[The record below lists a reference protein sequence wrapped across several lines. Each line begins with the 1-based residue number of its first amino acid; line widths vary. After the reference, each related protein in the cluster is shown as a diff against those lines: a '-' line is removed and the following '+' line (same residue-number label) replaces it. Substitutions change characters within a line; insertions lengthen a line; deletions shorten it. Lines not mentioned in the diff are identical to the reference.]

1 MSERSSPISMRVGM
15 VGSFASVAA
24 RILTWNLAGRVK
36 AIEPQ
41 VVAVTDQ
48 EWDVVC
54 LQELTTST
62 IERWTEALSDAGL
75 HVAVSTLEPGASGS
89 RRLAVAIASRQ
100 PLAVV
105 DVPGLPWPERHLAVR
120 TTVDGIDT
128 EVHTLHAPLSGK
140 PDQVKVRTL
149 EALFEFVSAGDGVH
163 RIVTGDLNTP
173 SYESREGEIQT
184 FARTRSGKIRP
195 DYGERH
201 DAAELLLIQDLPRL
215 GWSDAFRTLHGY
227 LARDRS
233 YMFANRK
240 FGWRLDHILASPPF
254 EPVACEY
261 VHAWREDGMS
271 DHSAMWA
278 ELRVRRP

>member
-1 MSERSSPISMRVGM
+1 MRVGM
-15 VGSFASVAA
+15 PGSFASVA

-36 AIEPQ
+36 GIEPQ
-41 VVAVTDQ
+41 IAAVTSED
-48 EWDVVC
+48 WDVVC
-54 LQELTTST
+54 LQELTPTT
-62 IERWTEALSDAGL
+62 IGRWTEALTGAGL

-89 RRLAVAIASRQ
+89 RRLAVAIAARE
-100 PLAVV
+100 PLAVLQ
-105 DVPGLPWPERHLAVR
+105 VPDLPWPERHLAVR
-120 TTVDGIDT
+120 TTVDGLDT

-140 PDQVKVRTL
+140 PDRVKVRTL
-149 EALFEFVSAGDGVH
+149 EALYAHLSADDGTP
-163 RIVTGDLNTP
+163 RILTGDLNTP
-173 SYESREGEIQT
+173 SYESREGLIQT

-201 DAAELLLIQDLPRL
+201 DAAELLLIQDLPRI
-215 GWSDAFRTLHGY
+215 GWSDAFRSLHGY

-254 EPVACEY
+254 QPVACEY

-278 ELRVRRP
+278 ELSPR